1 MQEKYD
7 RLSFELES
15 LTKDVSME
23 QDKLTSTLLTLV
35 SRENRYAE
43 SVLHLIRLKKQGPK
57 SMRRILDS
65 CFFVPSFLL
74 LLIKGILK
82 LKSIQN
88 CVY

>member
-43 SVLHLIRLKKQGPK
+43 SVLHLIRLKKQGPN
-57 SMRRILDS
+57 STRQTHAQFLH
-65 CFFVPSFLL
+65 FLL
-74 LLIKGILK
+74 LFTEGISK
-82 LKSIQN
+82 PHSI
-88 CVY
+88 

>member
-1 MQEKYD
+1 MKPNIFQEKYD

-43 SVLHLIRLKKQGPK
+43 SVLHLIRLK
-57 SMRRILDS
+57 
-65 CFFVPSFLL
+65 
-74 LLIKGILK
+74 
-82 LKSIQN
+82 
-88 CVY
+88 

>member
-43 SVLHLIRLKKQGPK
+43 SVLHLIRLKKQGPN

-65 CFFVPSFLL
+65 CFLFLL
-74 LLIKGILK
+74 FYSSLSKE
-82 LKSIQN
+82 
-88 CVY
+88 Y